1 VCSCARALGTKPSL
15 VRLSADGTC
24 YKLDVNVNSFSTTG
38 TEEVTTPVNELYRS
52 MFLPDLLIAA
62 LDRSGD
68 RPAVYIDGDVLTAAQ
83 MRDEISRYTQAFR
96 RSGIVQRDGVA
107 TLSKNRP
114 EVLCSMGAVM
124 ISGCRNTPLHPLG
137 SLDDHAYV
145 LEDAGIETLIFD
157 PSFAERAAQLR
168 ERVPCLKRLLSY
180 GPSSRGSDLVAL
192 AATFSAQ
199 RLAAPH
205 VDPEDLSALAYTG
218 GTTGKPKGVM
228 STYRGSA
235 AMAQIM
241 VSEWQWPVEVRHL
254 VCTPLSHAG
263 SSLFVPLLLRGG
275 SMVVLPAFEPGA
287 VLEAIELHRITTVM
301 LVPSMIYSL
310 LDHPRFA
317 ETDLSSLQTIY
328 YGASPMS
335 PTRLQEAIRKMGS
348 IFFQF
353 YGQTEC
359 PQSVCILRK
368 EDHDANDLDRLASC
382 GRPVPWV
389 RVGLLD
395 DEGNEVPKGDPG
407 ELCVR
412 GPLVMKGY
420 WNKPEETAE
429 ALDHGWLHTG
439 DVAREDEHGFLTIV
453 DRKKDMIVSGG
464 FNIFPREIEDVIS
477 THPSVAAVAV
487 VGVPDEKW
495 GEAVKAVVVARSGE
509 TLDVEGLIALVKD
522 RKGSHHAP
530 KSIDIVDSIPM
541 SPLGKPDKK
550 ALRAR
555 YWAGAN
561 RLVS

>member
-1 VCSCARALGTKPSL
+1 MN
-15 VRLSADGTC
+15 D
-24 YKLDVNVNSFSTTG
+24 
-38 TEEVTTPVNELYRS
+38 LYRP

-62 LDRSGD
+62 LDRNGD
-68 RPAVYIDGDVLTAAQ
+68 RPAVHIDGNVLTAAQ
-83 MRDEISRYTQAFR
+83 MRDEISRYAQAFGA
-96 RSGIVQRDGVA
+96 SGVTQGDGVA

-114 EVLCSMGAVM
+114 EVLCSMGAIMVT
-124 ISGCRNTPLHPLG
+124 GCRNTPLHPLG

-145 LEDAGIETLIFD
+145 VEDAGIETLIFD
-157 PSFAERAAQLR
+157 PSFAERARQLR
-168 ERVPCLKRLLSY
+168 ARVPRLKRLLSY
-180 GPSSRGSDLVAL
+180 GPTDISENLVAL
-192 AATFSAQ
+192 ASTF
-199 RLAAPH
+199 APQPLEAPR

-228 STYRGSA
+228 NTYRGSA

-241 VSEWQWPVEVRHL
+241 VSEWQWPDQVRHL

-275 SMVVLPAFEPGA
+275 SMIVLPGFDAGA
-287 VLEAIELHRITTVM
+287 VLDAIERHRITTVM
-301 LVPSMIYSL
+301 LVPSMIYAL
-310 LDHPRFA
+310 LDHPSFA
-317 ETDLSSLQTIY
+317 ETDLSSLETVF
-328 YGASPMS
+328 YGASPIS
-335 PTRLQEAIRKMGS
+335 PVRLQEAISKLGP

-359 PQSVCILRK
+359 PQSVCVLRK
-368 EDHDANDLDRLASC
+368 EDHDATNLARLASC

-395 DEGNEVPKGDPG
+395 DDGNQVPKGELG

-420 WNKPEETAE
+420 WNKPEETAQ
-429 ALDHGWLHTG
+429 ALEHGWLHTG
-439 DVAREDEHGFLTIV
+439 DIAREDEHGFLTIV

-464 FNIFPREIEDVIS
+464 FNVFPREVEDVIS

-509 TLDVEGLIALVKD
+509 ALDAEELIALVKD
-522 RKGSHHAP
+522 RKGSHYAP
-530 KSIDIVDSIPM
+530 KSVDIVDSIPL

-555 YWAGAN
+555 YWAGAH
-561 RLVS
+561 RLVN

>member
-1 VCSCARALGTKPSL
+1 
-15 VRLSADGTC
+15 
-24 YKLDVNVNSFSTTG
+24 VNDLIR
-38 TEEVTTPVNELYRS
+38 PQ
-52 MFLPDLLIAA
+52 FLPDLLIAA
-62 LDRSGD
+62 LDRNGD
-68 RPAVYIDGDVLTAAQ
+68 RPCLYIDDGVVTAAEMSDQ
-83 MRDEISRYTQAFR
+83 ISRYVQAFR
-96 RSGIVQRDGVA
+96 AQGITQGQGIA

-124 ISGCRNTPLHPLG
+124 VGGYRNTPLHPLG
-137 SLDDHAYV
+137 SLEDHAYV
-145 LEDAGIETLIFD
+145 LEDAEIETLVFD
-157 PSFAERAAQLR
+157 PAFAERAGQLR
-168 ERVPCLKRLLSY
+168 ARVRTLKRVLAY
-180 GPSSRGSDLVAL
+180 GDNDVGENLMAL
-192 AATFSAQ
+192 AASFEPQ
-199 RLAAPH
+199 PLVAPE

-228 STYRGSA
+228 NTYRGSA

-241 VSEWQWPVEVRHL
+241 LSEWQWPDEVRHL

-263 SSLFVPLLLRGG
+263 SSLFVPLLMRGG
-275 SMVVLPAFEPGA
+275 SMVVIPGFDAGA
-287 VLEAIELHRITTVM
+287 VLEAIERHRITTTM
-301 LVPSMIYSL
+301 LVPSMIYAL

-317 ETDLSSLQTIY
+317 QSDLSSLQTIY

-335 PTRLQEAIRKMGS
+335 PARLREAIGS
-348 IFFQF
+348 LGPIFFQF

-359 PQSVCILRK
+359 PQSVCVLRK
-368 EDHDANDLDRLASC
+368 EEHDADDLDRLASC

-395 DEGNEVPKGDPG
+395 DHGQEVLKGQPG

-420 WNKPEETAE
+420 WNKPEETSQ
-429 ALDHGWLHTG
+429 ALEFGWLHTG

-477 THPSVAAVAV
+477 THPMVAAVSI
-487 VGVPDEKW
+487 VGIPDDKW
-495 GEAVKAVVVARSGE
+495 GEAVMAVVIPRPGDE
-509 TLDVEGLIALVKD
+509 LDVGELIALVKE

-530 KSIDIVDSIPM
+530 KFVEIVDSIPM

-555 YWAGAN
+555 YWVGAD
-561 RLVS
+561 RLVH